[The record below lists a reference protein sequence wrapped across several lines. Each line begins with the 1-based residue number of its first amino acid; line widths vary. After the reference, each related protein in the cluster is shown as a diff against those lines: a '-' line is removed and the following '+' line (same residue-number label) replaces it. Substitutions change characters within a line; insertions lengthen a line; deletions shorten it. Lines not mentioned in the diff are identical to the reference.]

1 MEKNIILNADILD
14 IIFDGKNKLY
24 GAYELRKSYNK
35 RLIKAIFLTFGL
47 VLFAFLGTMLFGMG
61 KKNLNRDIEILDAR
75 LAEIRETKVLPP
87 PIVPPKPITPPV
99 ANQVKYTAPVIVKD
113 NLVNED
119 EVILE
124 IKDDQQISSK
134 TFESEDKSQIIQAP
148 VEEKATTV
156 LETPKANA
164 NEGVF
169 EKVEKEAEFP
179 GGLQAW
185 SRYLQKNLNPNV
197 GLDNGAVPG
206 TYQVIVKFI
215 VSKEGVISDV
225 TAETKHGFGMEEEAV
240 KIIKRGPKWTPALQ
254 NGQNVNAYRRQPVTF
269 LIEDL

>member
-1 MEKNIILNADILD
+1 MVHTILENHTTSDW
-14 IIFDGKNKLY
+14 F
-24 GAYELRKSYNK
+24 
-35 RLIKAIFLTFGL
+35 KAIFLTFAL

-61 KKNLNRDIEILDAR
+61 KKSSNTDIEVLDTK
-75 LAEIRETKVLPP
+75 LADIKETKVLPP
-87 PIVPPKPITPPV
+87 PVVPPKPITPPV
-99 ANQVKYTAPVIVKD
+99 PNQVKYTAPVIVKD
-113 NLVNED
+113 NLVKED
-119 EVILE
+119 EKILDIQE
-124 IKDDQQISSK
+124 DQQISSK
-134 TFESEDKSQIIQAP
+134 TIESDDKTQVIQAP
-148 VEEKATTV
+148 VEEKLSGV
-156 LETPKANA
+156 LEVPKSNT
-164 NEGVF
+164 EDMIF
-169 EKVEKEAEFP
+169 LKVEKEAEFP

-197 GLDNGAVPG
+197 GFDNGAVPG